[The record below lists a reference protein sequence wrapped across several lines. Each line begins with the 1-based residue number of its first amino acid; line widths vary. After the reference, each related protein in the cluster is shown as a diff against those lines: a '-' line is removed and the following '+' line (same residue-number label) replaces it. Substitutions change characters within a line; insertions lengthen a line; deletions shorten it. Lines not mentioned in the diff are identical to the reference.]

1 MAKTAQ
7 STAKITGQRAHIG
20 TLPAFGL
27 EHRVVR
33 IGSVD
38 QLETAYLHRTRS
50 QPHCFAVAGEVVR
63 ALALDLDGGVARGHL
78 LDAPGERR
86 QERTYDVGRRSVVA
100 ARDHPALGIVGVA
113 LFTPAHRETIEF
125 ATVHDEGNGLGP
137 FTERDRQSTGRA
149 RIKRAGMACA
159 LRLEQAFHDAYGVSR
174 RHADRLVENDPAVHI
189 VLLALLPFR
198 SVPAAAA
205 IDLRWCFRRFDGRR
219 TKQILQSFFVHSLS
233 SLLFRSRFTSG
244 ERSSLSMRSASAN
257 RSSTRN
263 RISGAN
269 FRLMR
274 CAISE
279 RRYFLWRSKA
289 ATTSSASR
297 PPIGIT

>member
-7 STAKITGQRAHIG
+7 SAAKITGQRAHIG
-20 TLPAFGL
+20 TFPAFGL

-33 IGSVD
+33 IGGVD
-38 QLETAYLHRTRS
+38 QLETADLHRTCS
-50 QPHCFAVAGEVVR
+50 QFHRFAVAGEVVS
-63 ALALDLDGGVARGHL
+63 ALALDLDCGITRRHL
-78 LDAPGERR
+78 LDATGERR
-86 QERTYDVGRRSVVA
+86 QERTYGAGRRSVFA

-113 LFTPAHRETIEF
+113 LFTPAHREAIEL
-125 ATVHDEGNGLGP
+125 ATVHDEGNSLGRL
-137 FTERDRQSTGRA
+137 TERDRQDTGRE
-149 RIKRAGMACA
+149 RIKRAGMARA
-159 LRLEQAFHDAYGVSR
+159 LGLEQAFYDAHGVGR
-174 RHADRLVENDPAVHI
+174 RHADRLVENDPAVHV
-189 VLLALLPFR
+189 VLLALFQFR
-198 SVPAAAA
+198 SFPAIVA
-205 IDLRWCFRRFDGRR
+205 IDRRRCFRPRR
-219 TKQILQSFFVHSLS
+219 TNQIFQSFFVHSLS
-233 SLLFRSRFTSG
+233 SLLLRSRFTSG